1 MFEGIPGPD
10 EAEFDGETYEP
21 QADGSRLFRQLQRVC
36 DAMTDGEWRTLA
48 EIEAITGD
56 PQSSISA
63 RLRDLR
69 KERFG
74 AYKVEKR
81 RRGAIAGGVWE
92 TRLGKKGAG
101 DPVRRKGGQVPQP
114 FVSLAHI
121 ADSLL
126 RHLEHRKTCSIFKVL
141 EGRPCDCGLG
151 PGPQRIPRD
160 EKADIALRGTTA
172 LT

>member
-1 MFEGIPGPD
+1 MIP
-10 EAEFDGETYEP
+10 
-21 QADGSRLFRQLQRVC
+21 R
-36 DAMTDGEWRTLA
+36 
-48 EIEAITGD
+48 
-56 PQSSISA
+56 A
-63 RLRDLR
+63 RSQPACRDLR

-92 TRLGKKGAG
+92 TRLGEKGAG
-101 DPVRRKGGQVPQP
+101 DPIRRKGGQVPES
-114 FVSLAHI
+114 FISLAHI

-151 PGPQRIPRD
+151 PGLNAYPRRESKHCTTSNRRANLTDQRAPTGPLVRKD
-160 EKADIALRGTTA
+160 YT
-172 LT
+172 